1 MEGQGLWETISSTES
16 KGGPEYQRQGT
27 EEGESDHQLFSLL
40 SWFSKFGIL
49 FLKIIQGLLMELKK
63 WSHFNLI
70 IVNLFFGTLCTCDG
84 KLNVNSFILVGY
96 VCGKEG
102 FGISIPCSH
111 CDK

>member
-27 EEGESDHQLFSLL
+27 EEGESDHQLF
-40 SWFSKFGIL
+40 
-49 FLKIIQGLLMELKK
+49 LKIIQGLIMELKK

-84 KLNVNSFILVGY
+84 KLNVKSFILVGY